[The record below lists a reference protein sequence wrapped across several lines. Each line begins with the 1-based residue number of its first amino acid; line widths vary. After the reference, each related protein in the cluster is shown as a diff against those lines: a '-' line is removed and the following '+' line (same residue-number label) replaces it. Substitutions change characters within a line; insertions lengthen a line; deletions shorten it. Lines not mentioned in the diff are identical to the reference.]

1 MQVDD
6 HDVSLTAL
14 ELRLLCTLYERRNR
28 VQSRAVLL
36 DDVWCVSG
44 ENATRTVDTHVKRLR
59 EKLGPAGAYIET
71 IRGIGYRFVGAP
83 TQAATVRFGVRAKIF
98 AVSLSLI
105 VLSVLAGEI
114 YLRHSVEANLID
126 ADPPG
131 SDRAAGPDPRRQ
143 RRDAQGAP
151 PGPLENKDAWSEL
164 AHRLARSGNG
174 RLTFIRPDGVVLGD
188 SDVDRGAL
196 DRLEN
201 HHDRPEVLEALR
213 GSWGSS
219 MRWSATVNRRL
230 MYVAVPVERDG
241 KLALI
246 ARLAVP
252 LTEVDDALQGLR
264 QIFGFGAL
272 IALGVALFL
281 SFGAAH
287 ILSRSL
293 RELTEAAR
301 QDVVGRS
308 RRAHAPAR
316 ARRGRRAGQGA
327 RCAGGEPVGQ
337 PQHHARRARSAGP
350 HPRVDAGGRAGDG
363 RRAPHPAGE
372 PVAARDADL
381 SSEAVG
387 RIAIEVIRNAELQR
401 LLETALASEG
411 SHSGEI
417 EIVGLKPRRALVHAK
432 AMSGQPGLLAVFVD
446 VTDVRRLESLRR
458 DFVANV
464 SHELRTPIA
473 AVASAAETLRR
484 SALRDPEASV
494 RFVDMIERNAR
505 RLHELVEDV
514 LDLSR
519 IESKEFKPRADAV
532 DVGPIATQVIGTFR
546 ERIEKKRLVVKA
558 AVPAGTPPAI
568 ADHRAVEQVLTN
580 LIENACKYCPD
591 GSSITVRVSDEG
603 AQGARRRRGHR
614 ARHRGQAPAAPVR
627 ALLPRRRGPHARHGR
642 HRPGAVD
649 RQAPGRIDGRHDRR
663 AEHDRPRLDLL
674 VHAAAR
680 PARDARRRRRS
691 RKRFRSRCHGR
702 SCRRLSRDA
711 SVVGFRPRS
720 AAAPSRP

>member
-1 MQVDD
+1 
-6 HDVSLTAL
+6 
-14 ELRLLCTLYERRNR
+14 
-28 VQSRAVLL
+28 
-36 DDVWCVSG
+36 
-44 ENATRTVDTHVKRLR
+44 VKL
-59 EKLGPAGAYIET
+59 
-71 IRGIGYRFVGAP
+71 
-83 TQAATVRFGVRAKIF
+83 GVRAKIF
-98 AVSLSLI
+98 TVSLSLI

-114 YLRHSVEANLID
+114 YLRHSVEANLIE
-126 ADPPG
+126 
-131 SDRAAGPDPRRQ
+131 RI
-143 RRDAQGAP
+143 RRDLIGRLDLIRDASDETLKSDGA
-151 PGPLENKDAWSEL
+151 LKNKDAWSEL
-164 AHRLARSGNG
+164 AHRIIRSGNG
-174 RLTFIRPDGVVLGD
+174 RLTFIRSDGVVLGD
-188 SDVDRGAL
+188 SEVDRGAL

-201 HHDRPEVLEALR
+201 HQDRPEVLEALR

-230 MYVAVPVERDG
+230 MYVAVPVQRNGE
-241 KLALI
+241 LALI

-264 QIFGFGAL
+264 KIFGFGAL
-272 IALGVALFL
+272 IALAVALFL

-293 RELTEAAR
+293 RELTAAAR
-301 QDVVGRS
+301 KMSSGDLDVRT
-308 RRAHAPAR
+308 HL
-316 ARRGRRAGQGA
+316 RGHDEVA
-327 RCAGGEPVGQ
+327 
-337 PQHHARRARSAGP
+337 
-350 HPRVDAGGRAGDG
+350 DLGRALDALAESLSANLSTMRAERDLLG
-363 RRAPHPAGE
+363 RILESMQEGVLVMDDQRRILLVNPSLRE
-372 PVAARDADL
+372 MLNL

-401 LLETALASEG
+401 LLETALGSEG
-411 SHSGEI
+411 SDSGEI

-446 VTDVRRLESLRR
+446 VTEVRRLESMRR

-519 IESKEFKPRADAV
+519 IESKEFKPRGDAV
-532 DVGPIATQVIGTFR
+532 DVGPIAAQVIGTFR

-558 AVPAGTPPAI
+558 VVPAGTPPAI

-580 LIENACKYCPD
+580 LIENACKYCPE

-603 AQGARRRRGHR
+603 AK
-614 ARHRGQAPAAPVR
+614 VR
-627 ALLPRRRGPHARHGR
+627 VAVEDTGPGIEAKHLPRLFERFYRVDAGRTRDMGGTGLGLSIVKHLVESMGGMIGVQSTIGRGSTFWFTLPRDPRVTTTPPSQPHA
-642 HRPGAVD
+642 
-649 RQAPGRIDGRHDRR
+649 
-663 AEHDRPRLDLL
+663 
-674 VHAAAR
+674 
-680 PARDARRRRRS
+680 
-691 RKRFRSRCHGR
+691 
-702 SCRRLSRDA
+702 A
-711 SVVGFRPRS
+711 S
-720 AAAPSRP
+720 

>member
-1 MQVDD
+1 M
-6 HDVSLTAL
+6 
-14 ELRLLCTLYERRNR
+14 
-28 VQSRAVLL
+28 
-36 DDVWCVSG
+36 
-44 ENATRTVDTHVKRLR
+44 
-59 EKLGPAGAYIET
+59 
-71 IRGIGYRFVGAP
+71 
-83 TQAATVRFGVRAKIF
+83 RAKIF

-114 YLRHSVEANLID
+114 YLRHRVEANLV
-126 ADPPG
+126 
-131 SDRAAGPDPRRQ
+131 DRIRHDLIGRLDLI
-143 RRDAQGAP
+143 RDASDEMLRTAP
-151 PGPLENKDAWSEL
+151 ATVENRAAWSEL
-164 AHRLARSGNG
+164 AHRLGRSGNG

-188 SDVDRGAL
+188 SEVELGAL
-196 DRLEN
+196 DKLEN

-213 GSWGSS
+213 GPWGSS
-219 MRWSATVNRRL
+219 MRWSATVSRRL

-241 KLALI
+241 TLVLI
-246 ARLAVP
+246 ARIAVP
-252 LTEVDDALQGLR
+252 LTDVDDALQGLR
-264 QIFGFGAL
+264 RIFGLGAL
-272 IALGVALFL
+272 IALSVALFL

-301 QDVVGRS
+301 KMSSGDLNVRTHLRGHDEVADLGKALDALAESLSVNLSTMRAERDLLGRILES
-308 RRAHAPAR
+308 MQEGVLVMDDERRILLVNPSLREMLA
-316 ARRGRRAGQGA
+316 
-327 RCAGGEPVGQ
+327 
-337 PQHHARRARSAGP
+337 
-350 HPRVDAGGRAGDG
+350 
-363 RRAPHPAGE
+363 
-372 PVAARDADL
+372 L

-432 AMSGQPGLLAVFVD
+432 AMTGQPGLLAVFVD

-473 AVASAAETLRR
+473 AVSSAAETLRR

-532 DVGPIATQVIGTFR
+532 DVGPIAAQVIGSFR
-546 ERIEKKRLVVKA
+546 ERIEKKRLTVKA
-558 AVPAGTPPAI
+558 AVPAGTPAT

-603 AQGARRRRGHR
+603 AKVRVAVEDSGPGIEAKHLPRLFERFYRVDAGRTRDMGGTGLGLSIVKHLVESMGGMIGVQSTVGRGSTFWFTLPR
-614 ARHRGQAPAAPVR
+614 DQRTAAQAPSQPHAAP
-627 ALLPRRRGPHARHGR
+627 
-642 HRPGAVD
+642 
-649 RQAPGRIDGRHDRR
+649 
-663 AEHDRPRLDLL
+663 
-674 VHAAAR
+674 
-680 PARDARRRRRS
+680 
-691 RKRFRSRCHGR
+691 
-702 SCRRLSRDA
+702 
-711 SVVGFRPRS
+711 
-720 AAAPSRP
+720 

>member
-1 MQVDD
+1 M
-6 HDVSLTAL
+6 
-14 ELRLLCTLYERRNR
+14 
-28 VQSRAVLL
+28 
-36 DDVWCVSG
+36 
-44 ENATRTVDTHVKRLR
+44 
-59 EKLGPAGAYIET
+59 
-71 IRGIGYRFVGAP
+71 
-83 TQAATVRFGVRAKIF
+83 RAKIF

-114 YLRHSVEANLID
+114 YLRHSVEANLVGRI
-126 ADPPG
+126 
-131 SDRAAGPDPRRQ
+131 RQ
-143 RRDAQGAP
+143 DLVGRLDLIRDASDETLRSAP
-151 PGPLENKDAWSEL
+151 PGALADKDVWNDL
-164 AHRLARSGNG
+164 AHRLVHSGNG
-174 RLTFIRPDGVVLGD
+174 RLTFIRPDGVVIGD
-188 SDVDRGAL
+188 SEVDRSAL

-213 GSWGSS
+213 GPWGSS
-219 MRWSATVNRRL
+219 MRWSATLSRRL

-241 KLALI
+241 KLVLV
-246 ARLAVP
+246 ARIAVP
-252 LTEVDDALQGLR
+252 LTDVDDALQGLR
-264 QIFGFGAL
+264 QIFGLGAL

-301 QDVVGRS
+301 KMSSGDLDVRTHLRGNDEVADLGKALDALAESLSVNLSTMRAERDLLGRILES
-308 RRAHAPAR
+308 MQEGVLVMDDERRILLVNPSLREMLA
-316 ARRGRRAGQGA
+316 
-327 RCAGGEPVGQ
+327 
-337 PQHHARRARSAGP
+337 
-350 HPRVDAGGRAGDG
+350 
-363 RRAPHPAGE
+363 
-372 PVAARDADL
+372 L

-446 VTDVRRLESLRR
+446 VTDVRRLESMRR

-484 SALRDPEASV
+484 SALRDPDASV

-532 DVGPIATQVIGTFR
+532 DVGPIAAQVIGSFR
-546 ERIEKKRLVVKA
+546 EPIEKKRLVVKA
-558 AVPAGTPPAI
+558 VVPAGTPPAI

-603 AQGARRRRGHR
+603 TK
-614 ARHRGQAPAAPVR
+614 VR
-627 ALLPRRRGPHARHGR
+627 VSVEDSGPGIESKHLPRLFERFYRVDAGRTRDMGGTGLGLSIVKHLVESMGGMIGVQSTMGRGSAFWFTLPRDQRVA
-642 HRPGAVD
+642 PLPPSQP
-649 RQAPGRIDGRHDRR
+649 QA
-663 AEHDRPRLDLL
+663 
-674 VHAAAR
+674 
-680 PARDARRRRRS
+680 
-691 RKRFRSRCHGR
+691 
-702 SCRRLSRDA
+702 A
-711 SVVGFRPRS
+711 S
-720 AAAPSRP
+720 

>member
-1 MQVDD
+1 M
-6 HDVSLTAL
+6 
-14 ELRLLCTLYERRNR
+14 
-28 VQSRAVLL
+28 
-36 DDVWCVSG
+36 
-44 ENATRTVDTHVKRLR
+44 
-59 EKLGPAGAYIET
+59 
-71 IRGIGYRFVGAP
+71 
-83 TQAATVRFGVRAKIF
+83 RAKIF

-114 YLRHSVEANLID
+114 YLRHSVEANLVGRIRQD
-126 ADPPG
+126 LIGRLDLIRDV
-131 SDRAAGPDPRRQ
+131 SDETLRS
-143 RRDAQGAP
+143 AP
-151 PGPLENKDAWSEL
+151 PEDLKSKDAWSDL

-188 SDVDRGAL
+188 SEIDRSAL

-201 HHDRPEVLEALR
+201 HHERPEVLEALR

-230 MYVAVPVERDG
+230 MYVAVPVQHNG
-241 KLALI
+241 QLALI

-252 LTEVDDALQGLR
+252 LTDVDDALQGLR

-272 IALGVALFL
+272 IALAVALFL

-301 QDVVGRS
+301 KMTSGDLEVRT
-308 RRAHAPAR
+308 HL
-316 ARRGRRAGQGA
+316 RGRDEVADLGKALDALAESLSANISTMRAERDLLGRILESMQEGVLVMDD
-327 RCAGGEPVGQ
+327 E
-337 PQHHARRARSAGP
+337 RRILLVNPSLREMLA
-350 HPRVDAGGRAGDG
+350 
-363 RRAPHPAGE
+363 
-372 PVAARDADL
+372 L

-446 VTDVRRLESLRR
+446 VTEVRRLESMRR

-558 AVPAGTPPAI
+558 VVPPGTPPAI

-580 LIENACKYCPD
+580 LIENACKYCPE
-591 GSSITVRVSDEG
+591 GSSITVRLSDEG
-603 AQGARRRRGHR
+603 AK
-614 ARHRGQAPAAPVR
+614 VR
-627 ALLPRRRGPHARHGR
+627 VAVEDTGPGIEAKHLPRLFERFYRVDAGRTRDMGGTGLGLSIVKHLVESMGGMIGVQSTLGRGSTFWFTLPRDPRATTQATSQPHAT
-642 HRPGAVD
+642 
-649 RQAPGRIDGRHDRR
+649 
-663 AEHDRPRLDLL
+663 
-674 VHAAAR
+674 
-680 PARDARRRRRS
+680 S
-691 RKRFRSRCHGR
+691 
-702 SCRRLSRDA
+702 
-711 SVVGFRPRS
+711 
-720 AAAPSRP
+720 